1 MVERNQNT
9 TGLQSNVGGL
19 LAYLAG
25 WITGLI
31 FYLLEE
37 KDEFIRFHAM
47 QSIVTFG
54 FLTVVHIFL
63 GFLQWIPYIWV
74 LFLII
79 QILVGIFTFVLWIVL
94 MVKAYQSQRFKLPVA
109 GDLAERYSAPRPH

>member
-1 MVERNQNT
+1 MVEEKRSS
-9 TGLQSNVGGL
+9 TGLESNVGGL
-19 LAYLAG
+19 LSYLAG

-54 FLTVVHIFL
+54 FLSAVHIFL
-63 GFLQWIPYIWV
+63 GFLQWIPYVWV

-94 MVKAYQSQRFKLPVA
+94 MVSAYQGQRFKIPVA
-109 GDLAERYSAPRPH
+109 GDLAERYSAPRPR